1 MSVPGGPPPMQ
12 QLPQHPMQ
20 PLHQPAG
27 ATGPADP
34 AKSTAIALCI
44 AAVLILVGTVSK
56 SWFSADMRGASV
68 HLGVMGGEV
77 CESGHCIDIPID
89 KLGKRMPE
97 LEFFAMI
104 GMLGGFAAAAAAGV
118 FGGMTLAGKKD
129 KLPPLKLAQIA
140 YGIASFGMTAFF
152 IRIIAEGG
160 KGDVGPSWAIVPG
173 LGGVIFAFVMTN
185 KLKAFL
191 PTAPALPAGAPQ
203 PGGFY
208 GHQGYAN
215 SSQPMQPQNPYA
227 NQSQPM
233 QPQNPYANQSQPMQP
248 QNPYANQSQPM
259 QNPYA
264 NQSQPMQPQ
273 MGAPPAQQQQHPCPR
288 CGTPLQFVAQYQRW
302 FCPRENNYV

>member
-12 QLPQHPMQ
+12 QMPHHAMQ
-20 PLHQPAG
+20 PSHQPA
-27 ATGPADP
+27 GPADP

-44 AAVLILVGTVSK
+44 AAVLVLVGTVSK
-56 SWFSADMRGASV
+56 SWFSAGHRDTSI

-77 CESGHCIDIPID
+77 CEDGRCMDIPMD
-89 KLGKRMPE
+89 KLGKSMPE
-97 LEFFAMI
+97 LEFFALV

-129 KLPPLKLAQIA
+129 KLPPIKLAQIA

-152 IRIIAEGG
+152 IRVIAEGG
-160 KGDVGPSWAIVPG
+160 KGDVNPSWAVVPG
-173 LGGVIFAFVMTN
+173 LGGVIFAAVMTK

-191 PTAPALPAGAPQ
+191 PTAPAQPAGAPHGA

-208 GHQGYAN
+208 GQQGYAN
-215 SSQPMQPQNPYA
+215 SSQPMPPQNPYANQSQPMPPQNPYANQSQPMQPYGSQQPQNPYA

-233 QPQNPYANQSQPMQP
+233 QPQMAPPP
-248 QNPYANQSQPM
+248 GP
-259 QNPYA
+259 
-264 NQSQPMQPQ
+264 
-273 MGAPPAQQQQHPCPR
+273 PPAQQHACPR